1 MHMNIDASIQLVF
14 SLVHVV
20 TYKFDGIKVW
30 AKLSMNIVH
39 INIILQTSAPDKRG
53 NIIGII
59 FLIFP

>member
-14 SLVHVV
+14 SLVVV
-20 TYKFDGIKVW
+20 TYKVDGIKVW

-53 NIIGII
+53 NIIRII